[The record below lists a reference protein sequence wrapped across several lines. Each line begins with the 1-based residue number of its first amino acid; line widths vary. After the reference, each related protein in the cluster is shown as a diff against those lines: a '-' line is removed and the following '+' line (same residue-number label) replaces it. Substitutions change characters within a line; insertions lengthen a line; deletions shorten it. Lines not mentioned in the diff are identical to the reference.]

1 MIKPLL
7 ISKAGSPNHKPAE
20 NHAGGLNPK
29 QAAMA
34 AAKEAA
40 KKSTESAHAFLIRY
54 IPASECKDRNRIVFD
69 DSGSMCNQIENA
81 KRGVVEFLRNCIPNQ
96 TSVAIHFM
104 ESKPDLHLQSDL
116 VALGN
121 ALLEKSLHGGGT
133 PLFRTLKR
141 ALKATPKLTRLIAFT
156 DGNPSDELNPETDSE
171 MTGYWHDSHA
181 DSWIQ
186 SADVII
192 KLAHAINATDDPH
205 CSFPIP
211 IDTVFFGDARYS
223 QREMELLKYLS
234 EMTGGFFLHFDPT
247 KPNIWKQ
254 MKYLSPAKRLML
266 TSPDFR
272 AQVEKGEG

>member
-1 MIKPLL
+1 MSNPLA
-7 ISKAGSPNHKPAE
+7 ISKTGNSNYKPK
-20 NHAGGLNPK
+20 NSTGLNPK

-40 KKSTESAHAFLIRY
+40 QKAAGASPAALIRY
-54 IPASECKDRNRIVFD
+54 IPAAECKDRNRIVFD
-69 DSGSMCNQIENA
+69 DSGSMCDQIKDA

-104 ESKPDLHLQSDL
+104 ETKPDLPLQSDL

-121 ALLEKSLHGGGT
+121 ALLEKPLHGGGT
-133 PLFRTLKR
+133 PLFKTLKT
-141 ALKATPKLTRLIAFT
+141 ALEATPKLTRLIAFT
-156 DGNPSDELNPETDSE
+156 DGSPSDRLQPETITDQVNGWNDGR
-171 MTGYWHDSHA
+171 TDFNY
-181 DSWIQ
+181 Q

-192 KLAHAINATDDPH
+192 KLAHAIGTTDDSH

-211 IDTVFFGDARYS
+211 IDTVFFGDSRYN
-223 QREMELLKYLS
+223 QREMKLLKYLS
-234 EMTGGFFLHFDPT
+234 AETGGFFLHFDPT

-254 MKYLSPAKRLML
+254 MKYLSPSKRLML

-272 AQVEKGEG
+272 AQVERGES